1 MDKVDVQITTPT
13 PIMMSKIKSENDKP
27 SFKQMMGSGRVKVGG
42 GVPYYFFIKLLTNHC
57 PPRSLNC
64 VLDTGSMATVC
75 QSKYLTNQDYFFNE
89 KAEKR
94 DVQVVGAK
102 TTKQDTYKLLI
113 GVNDKDHSHIL
124 SNCLAVEKIA
134 DPISKVD
141 LSKVMVAA
149 YHSYVEC
156 CREKKSKPIEFSQ
169 WPSGEYGGEISCLI
183 GIGDIKFTFLHF
195 FQGLTDII

>member
-1 MDKVDVQITTPT
+1 MDNVDVQITTPT
-13 PIMMSKIKSENDKP
+13 PIMMSKIKPENAKP
-27 SFKQMMGSGRVKVGG
+27 SFRQMLGSGRVKVGG

-113 GVNDKDHSHIL
+113 GVNDSHHSHIL
-124 SNCLAVEKIA
+124 SNCLAVEKIV
-134 DPISKVD
+134 DPIS
-141 LSKVMVAA
+141 
-149 YHSYVEC
+149 
-156 CREKKSKPIEFSQ
+156 
-169 WPSGEYGGEISCLI
+169 
-183 GIGDIKFTFLHF
+183 T
-195 FQGLTDII
+195 